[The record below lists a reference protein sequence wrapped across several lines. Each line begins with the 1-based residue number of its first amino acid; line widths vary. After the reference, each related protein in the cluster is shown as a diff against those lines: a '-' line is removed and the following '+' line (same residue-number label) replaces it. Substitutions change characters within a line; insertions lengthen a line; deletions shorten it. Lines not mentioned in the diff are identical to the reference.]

1 MTTPHMM
8 SQLNR
13 MAGIIQKEGRLTKVQ
28 LCLQAHIS
36 PYTYDKLKPFLVEMP
51 QYVGLVRYDPDDRVW
66 LAIKSE
72 KVLSPNIASDM

>member
-8 SQLNR
+8 NQLNR
-13 MAGIIQKEGRLTKVQ
+13 MSGIIQKEGRLSKVQ
-28 LCLQAHIS
+28 LCLLAHIS

-51 QYVGLVRYDPDDRVW
+51 QYVNLVRYDPDDRVW
-66 LAIKSE
+66 LVVKSD